1 MGTSY
6 LQNNN
11 FPSLPSLP
19 VESDSQSH
27 PPLEAQKAPPEEPI
41 QIAAIPVNR
50 CVTTEQA
57 AEILGRS
64 VDVVKKWRKQKGKG
78 PAFIRYPDGGIRYR
92 LSVLMKF
99 LDDCTV
105 TR

>member
-1 MGTSY
+1 MGSSY
-6 LQNNN
+6 LQYNN
-11 FPSLPSLP
+11 FPSLPSVP
-19 VESDSQSH
+19 AEGESQSE
-27 PPLEAQKAPPEEPI
+27 LQAVQKAPPEESI
-41 QIAAIPVNR
+41 QMAPIPVDR